1 VFKKLGSALE
11 GPGGIIVLL
20 GLLAVLIIAIV
31 ALISVS
37 SDQPAVASSASAA
50 IGTIVG
56 AFFGHAAG
64 SAGRDQ
70 ATVARDSAEAA
81 RSFEAKRT
89 EYLAAIVGEDTTRDA
104 GTVLQKATEHAR
116 KVAEAMK
123 TSAPTG

>member
-1 VFKKLGSALE
+1 MLG
-11 GPGGIIVLL
+11 V
-20 GLLAVLIIAIV
+20 LAVSIIAII
-31 ALISVS
+31 ALISIS

-70 ATVARDSAEAA
+70 ATAARDSAEAA

-89 EYLAAIVGEDTTRDA
+89 EYLAGVVGKDTTEDPGEVLAAATAHARQCADA
-104 GTVLQKATEHAR
+104 QKASDPPR
-116 KVAEAMK
+116 
-123 TSAPTG
+123 